1 MNLFVY
7 SQLDTSLQQYLLQHL
22 PQGITVSF
30 RTSMTNDAAQKAF
43 SEATIVAGNPPAD
56 WFNPVPANLAFWQ
69 LDSAGF
75 DKYSKLSLPI
85 PVANM
90 GDFFARPCAETIV
103 GGVLAWYRGI
113 HQLVR
118 MQQQHEWNGKS
129 IRNTIQLL
137 GKQKVIVL
145 GAGAIGM
152 AVKEMLSGFGCGIQ
166 MVARSNPAATIHS
179 REELLQ
185 ALPATNVVI
194 NTLPGSADNYM
205 TGELFHALPNG
216 SLYASVGRGNTTD
229 EAALI
234 AALQSG
240 KLAGAVLDVTEKE
253 PLPADNL
260 LWNMPQVILT
270 QHSGGGFA
278 DEDTG
283 KVEQLLVNINRFL
296 LGQPVEN
303 PVDLSRGY

>member
-1 MNLFVY
+1 MKLFVY
-7 SQLDTSLQQYLLQHL
+7 SHLSTSLQQYLVQHL
-22 PQGITVSF
+22 PEGMEVSF
-30 RTSMTNDAAQKAF
+30 RTTLPGDAVQKAF
-43 SEATIVAGNPPAD
+43 GEATIVAGNPPAD

-75 DKYSKLSLPI
+75 DKYSKLSLHI

-152 AVKEMLSGFGCGIQ
+152 AVKEMLSGFGCSIQ
-166 MVARSNPAATIHS
+166 MVARNNSAATIHS

-194 NTLPGSADNYM
+194 NTLPGSADKYM
-205 TGELFHALPNG
+205 TGELFNALPNG

-229 EAALI
+229 EAAMI

-270 QHSGGGFA
+270 QHSGGGVA

>member
-1 MNLFVY
+1 MKLFVY
-7 SQLDTSLQQYLLQHL
+7 SQLSNSLQQYLAQHL
-22 PQGITVSF
+22 PEGIEVSF
-30 RTSMTNDAAQKAF
+30 RTTLTEDAARKAF
-43 SEATIVAGNPPAD
+43 GEATMVAGNPPAD
-56 WFNPVPANLAFWQ
+56 WFNPVPPNLAFWQ

-75 DKYSKLSLPI
+75 DKYSKLSLHI

-103 GGVLAWYRGI
+103 GGILAWYRGI

-137 GKQKVIVL
+137 GKQKVIIL

-152 AVKEMLSGFGCGIQ
+152 AAKEMLSGFGCSIQ

-185 ALPATNVVI
+185 ALPTTNVVI
-194 NTLPGSADNYM
+194 NTLPGSADKYM
-205 TGELFHALPNG
+205 TGELFNALPNG

-229 EAALI
+229 ETALI

-253 PLPADNL
+253 PLPANNL
-260 LWNMPQVILT
+260 LWDMPQVILT
-270 QHSGGGFA
+270 QHSGGGVA

-296 LGQPVEN
+296 SGQPVEN